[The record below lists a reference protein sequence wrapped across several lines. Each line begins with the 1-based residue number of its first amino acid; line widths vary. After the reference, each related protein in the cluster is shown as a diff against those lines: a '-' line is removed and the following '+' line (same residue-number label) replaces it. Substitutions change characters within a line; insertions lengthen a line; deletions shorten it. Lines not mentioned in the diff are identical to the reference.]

1 MTMVEVANGYL
12 NKLINR
18 SLIQVIKLDLDGSI
32 IYCNIHDIWQEIIL
46 TKTREQNLVM
56 LSTSGDYTRLKEN
69 IRRIAIHGFIEN
81 LRSLLI
87 FGYRNPLN
95 ESSLSKLLSARPK
108 LLNVLDLGRAELK
121 SIPKE
126 VFKLFHLK
134 YLNLQDTGVEIISQS
149 IGNLQNLEYLN
160 LVNTLVMALPIG
172 ILKLR
177 KLRELL
183 VFPECDYS
191 KNFAVHGFKTPRE
204 IGRLLSL
211 EV

>member
-1 MTMVEVANGYL
+1 
-12 NKLINR
+12 
-18 SLIQVIKLDLDGSI
+18 
-32 IYCNIHDIWQEIIL
+32 
-46 TKTREQNLVM
+46 M

-81 LRSLLI
+81 HHEYNYFKHLRSLLI

-183 VFPECDYS
+183 VFHEGDYS
-191 KNFAVHGFKTPRE
+191 KNFAVRGFKTPRE

-211 EV
+211 EG